1 MLLPTLALPLLLAL
15 APRIGAPTATRLA
28 AGERVRAVVVFDDG
42 APSSRLTTDARD
54 RIRALSTSIAARCPD
69 CAIHRTFETI
79 PALVVELDD
88 DDAARLLADPRVIRI
103 DADIGGHAGLG
114 EMLPTA
120 GFTPVHA
127 AGLTGAGRR
136 VAVVDSGID
145 RTHPD
150 FAELE
155 IADEACFCGDNCCPD
170 GSSAMSGP
178 GSAADAAGHG
188 TTVTGILA
196 SGGAV
201 SNVGGAPGIELFP
214 IRVLD
219 QTGSFCCTSDITAA
233 LDTIVAS
240 GFAPDVVNLS
250 LLTTDE
256 YAGACDGVD
265 AFTMA
270 MAMAVDNLYAAG
282 SVVVACS
289 GNNGSDTV
297 LSAPACLSNVI
308 PVGATYDT
316 NVGSTDFYD
325 FEDNYVCTDSLETN
339 AVACFS
345 SITADVEVLAPGV
358 WTTASSLGGGTEEG
372 WGTSWASPM
381 VAACVALIREA
392 APTAT
397 APEIR
402 QAIAE
407 LPTAV
412 DDSSGLAIPVLDC
425 EALVVRFADADG
437 DGVIESGDNCAGTSN
452 PDQADADGD
461 EQGDACDVCPG
472 DADDDGDGDGRC
484 ADEDNC
490 PAVSNANQADDDDDG
505 LGNACDDVDES
516 GGGDPTGGDS
526 SGVTSGP
533 SGGESG
539 ASSSGPPSQRGDD
552 DDGCD
557 CRSAPRSIDAVW
569 LVLFACGR
577 RRRRSAA
584 RTVPG

>member
-1 MLLPTLALPLLLAL
+1 VGDTVSQVLLPTVALPILLAL
-15 APRIGAPTATRLA
+15 APRMGAPTATRLA
-28 AGERVRAVVVFDDG
+28 SGERVRAVVVFDDG

-54 RIRALSTSIAARCPD
+54 RIRSIATSIAARCRD
-69 CAIHRTFETI
+69 CTIHRTFETI

-88 DDAARLLADPRVIRI
+88 RDAATLLDDPRVIRI

-120 GFTPVHA
+120 GFTAVHA
-127 AGLTGAGRR
+127 ANLTGNGSR

-145 RTHPD
+145 HTHPD
-150 FAELE
+150 FADLE

-233 LDTIVAS
+233 LDAIVAS
-240 GFAPDVVNLS
+240 GFAPDAVNLS

-256 YAGACDGVD
+256 YAGACDGAD
-265 AFTMA
+265 AFMMA

-308 PVGATYDT
+308 SVGAVYDE
-316 NVGSTDFYD
+316 NSPSTDFYD
-325 FEDNYVCTDSLETN
+325 FDDNYVCTDALEQNT
-339 AVACFS
+339 VACFS
-345 SITADVEVLAPGV
+345 SITPDVDVLAPGV
-358 WTTASSLGGGTEEG
+358 WTTASSIGGGTEEG

-381 VAACVALIREA
+381 VAACVALLREA

-397 APEIR
+397 ASEIR

-407 LPTAV
+407 LPTAI
-412 DDSSGLAIPVLDC
+412 DDSSGVAIPVLDC

-437 DGVIESGDNCAGTSN
+437 DGVIESGDNCAGAAN

-461 EQGDACDVCPG
+461 AQGDACDVCPG
-472 DADDDGDGDGRC
+472 DPDDDGDGDGRC

-490 PAVSNANQADDDDDG
+490 PDVSNENQADDDDDG
-505 LGNACDDVDES
+505 LGDACDDVDES
-516 GGGDPTGGDS
+516 GGGDTTRGGETETTSGASDGE
-526 SGVTSGP
+526 SGVTFGR
-533 SGGESG
+533 
-539 ASSSGPPSQRGDD
+539 PPARGDD
-552 DDGCD
+552 DDGCG
-557 CRSAPRSIDAVW
+557 CRSAPRSIAALW
-569 LVLFACGR
+569 LLPFAFR
-577 RRRRSAA
+577 RRRDKSA
-584 RTVPG
+584 